1 MELLKDSAKRTTSV
15 QWPQAI
21 DDRLQVLVAMA
32 AAAGEPVSRAQLLAA
47 LVAGTPMEGEHI
59 GEAVRS
65 YRRQRPEEFRQ
76 ATRTAGELPMIRP
89 PGPKRRSDDGP
100 SV

>member
-47 LVAGTPMEGEHI
+47 LVAGVPMEAEHI
-59 GEAVRS
+59 GAVVRS
-65 YRRQRPEEFRQ
+65 YHRQRPEEFRE
-76 ATRTAGELPMIRP
+76 ATGTAGELQTIRP
-89 PGPKRRSDDGP
+89 PGPKRRPYDAP
-100 SV
+100 PA